1 MAAKVLTVA
10 STKGGAGKTTIVMAL
25 AGTLAAEGTQD
36 RRRRCRPEPCIRLL
50 VRRSLRGAI
59 GCR

>member
-25 AGTLAAEGTQD
+25 SGHP
-36 RRRRCRPEPCIRLL
+36 RR
-50 VRRSLRGAI
+50 
-59 GCR
+59 